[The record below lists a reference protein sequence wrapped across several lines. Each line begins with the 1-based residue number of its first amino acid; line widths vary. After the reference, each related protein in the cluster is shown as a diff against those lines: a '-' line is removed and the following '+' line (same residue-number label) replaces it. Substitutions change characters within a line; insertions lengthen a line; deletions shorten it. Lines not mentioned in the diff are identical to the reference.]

1 MAKSRLML
9 LLTLLVILS
18 YLSFQGVP
26 SNVLEKEITTITLRV
41 FLEVPEEAEHLTF
54 LVRVRNL
61 TSEGIKPIAE
71 VKVVPLMQL
80 DGVKFNIKVWKVFR
94 GYIDIKEKDKWIKIP
109 VFYSHSIWVYAI
121 AYDPIAKKLYYGS
134 WTKGLD
140 PYHNKT
146 TDLTIKV
153 KEYRSREVL
162 ASKVPDIGQSKS
174 WVVDRCIEA
183 KILAISIPAGVYY
196 DYAIKPGTEVS
207 VRSYERLYWTDSYNP
222 RDPDT
227 IWYDEGWEPAGTSPI
242 TLDVGLGEIDDGI
255 YVHGPASIYYY
266 PLNVKFVMATEGV
279 IYSSSQP
286 DQISWVIVK
295 LYAQDTGGNGVG
307 SESWSSPSYKGIPS
321 GSLLRP
327 ERLCSAK
334 SFTNVYFSI
343 VGSKTVQVGFSGNV
357 TFTKVTMVIAK
368 IYVDW
373 SRVPLNI
380 NKFEVDRYDSGASI
394 LKGWF
399 IEG

>member
-1 MAKSRLML
+1 
-9 LLTLLVILS
+9 
-18 YLSFQGVP
+18 
-26 SNVLEKEITTITLRV
+26 
-41 FLEVPEEAEHLTF
+41 
-54 LVRVRNL
+54 
-61 TSEGIKPIAE
+61 
-71 VKVVPLMQL
+71 L
-80 DGVKFNIKVWKVFR
+80 DGVKFNIKVWKIFR
-94 GYIDIKEKDKWIKIP
+94 GYIDTKEKDKYIKIP
-109 VFYSHSIWVYAI
+109 VFYLHSIWVYAI
-121 AYDPIAKKLYYGS
+121 AYDPEAKKLYYGS

-140 PYHNKT
+140 PYYDRT

-153 KEYRSREVL
+153 KEYRSKEVL
-162 ASKVPDIGQSKS
+162 ASNVPDIGQSKS
-174 WVVDRCIEA
+174 WIVDRCIEA
-183 KILAISIPAGVYY
+183 KIFAISIPAGAYY

-207 VRSYERLYWTDSYNP
+207 IRSYERLYWTDSYNP

-227 IWYDEGWEPAGTSPI
+227 IWYDEGWEPAGVSPI
-242 TLDVGLGEIDDGI
+242 TLDVRLGEIGDGI

-327 ERLCSAK
+327 NRGPLTYLIQNAYAQQSL
-334 SFTNVYFSI
+334 SQTFTFTSI